1 MTEEE
6 ATTAVARAMFAS
18 GDWQDEHLA
27 YVQCPGIELH
37 TGDNGRKDCRLTIND
52 GRPPTLF
59 CVHQSCEHVLAQKN
73 KEMRS
78 AIGKLKTATKTG
90 NHARAGLAPV
100 PASVTYKPTFS
111 AAQRNLAP
119 KEMGTIPLA
128 PVPLPPP
135 RLDGQRLHLA
145 TCFNS
150 DELVAFVLGVGPN
163 GKPANNGA
171 VVPPVPLTDDHDNG
185 TFIRVNPMKPEG
197 KSDADVTAWRHCL
210 IECDKAPLEL
220 QWAAIQASG
229 LPVSVVVHS
238 GGRSVHAWV
247 RVDASTA
254 EEFRQRAAEAAD
266 AMERF
271 EGIKVD
277 RKALNPSRL
286 ARLAGRRRGD
296 ATQQLLALNVGAAC
310 WDDWVAQ
317 QKEQPQLEPLPVGE
331 VHAKPPSTVQ
341 FYYRKHQKDYL
352 LVRDNNAN
360 VVPLTE
366 AGLKSALKFEGLV
379 DIGDKEAL
387 ERAAY
392 DIKLETGIDYDGPM
406 PGYSR
411 GLHVENGQRC
421 FVNSEPQ
428 PVAADKSAANDVTE
442 IGAGWPNILAL
453 LERLLL
459 PDKSSRTIVLE
470 LCWSLK
476 LARESLFAALRQPTE
491 QGQRNVRPG
500 PVTVF
505 CGPKNCGKTLLV
517 NHVITPL
524 LGGRSVD
531 AHKSFT
537 SDSDGFN
544 GELLAGEV
552 WVVDDKIHSCDLKSR
567 RQFGANIKSK
577 LYAGKVGFH
586 AKFKEQITITPWAR
600 LFICCND
607 QDEAIRVLPV
617 LTDDLADKMH
627 LFRCYSGEKAPTE
640 SAEEWQT
647 YGDAIRSEL
656 PAFAAWLDQLTIPK
670 NRRDSRNGMK
680 CYQDPYIVHL
690 LAEQTPEHQ
699 LALLLVHLF
708 DTEQLQTQRNKTA
721 QELLEHL
728 CNIEP
733 VKWQVKSLLHDDPAL
748 LGRYLGRL
756 IAEPKRLESRGLTIT
771 REGKRREAW
780 IYTIGTLHS

>member
-1 MTEEE
+1 MTEDE
-6 ATTAVARAMFAS
+6 ATTAVARAMFPSA
-18 GDWQDEHLA
+18 DWQDEHLA

-37 TGDNGRKDCRLTIND
+37 TGSNGRKDCRLTIND

-78 AIGKLKTATKTG
+78 TIGKLKTATKTG

-100 PASVTYKPTFS
+100 PTTLR
-111 AAQRNLAP
+111 AATTVQARRAAPEPQQLTQLAP
-119 KEMGTIPLA
+119 AAL
-128 PVPLPPP
+128 PVPIA
-135 RLDGQRLHLA
+135 DGQRLHLEA
-145 TCFNS
+145 CFAA
-150 DELVAFVLGVGPN
+150 DELIAVVLGAGPA
-163 GKPANNGA
+163 GKPINAGE
-171 VVPPVPLTDDHDNG
+171 VLPRIPLQHEHDNG
-185 TFIRVNPMKPEG
+185 TFIRVNPMKPG
-197 KSDADVTAWRHCL
+197 GRGDADVTAWRHCL
-210 IECDKAPLEL
+210 LECDKAPLEL
-220 QWAAIQASG
+220 QWSAIQASG

-238 GGRSVHAWV
+238 GKRSVHAWV

-254 EEFRQRAAEAAD
+254 EEYRQRAAAAAD

-271 EGIKVD
+271 DGIKVD
-277 RKALNPSRL
+277 RQALNPSRL

-296 ATQQLLALNVGAAC
+296 AVQELLAVNIGASC
-310 WDDWVAQ
+310 WDDWLAMA
-317 QKEQPQLEPLPVGE
+317 KEQPDAEPQPVAPELPK
-331 VHAKPPSTVQ
+331 APTAVQ

-352 LVRDNNAN
+352 LVRDNSTN

-366 AGLKSALKFEGLV
+366 AGLKSALKFEGIV
-379 DIGDKEAL
+379 DGGDKEGL

-411 GLHVENGQRC
+411 GLHVESGQRC
-421 FVNSEPQ
+421 FVNSAPV
-428 PVAADKSAANDVTE
+428 PVAADTSAAVDVTE

-459 PDKSSRTIVLE
+459 PDNSSRMPLLH

-476 LARESLFAALRQPTE
+476 LARESLFAALKPPTE
-491 QGQRNVRPG
+491 GGQRNVRPG

-517 NHVITPL
+517 NLVVTPL

-531 AHKSFT
+531 AHKGFSG
-537 SDSDGFN
+537 DADGFN

-552 WVVDDKIHSCDLKSR
+552 WIVDDKIHSCDLKSR

-627 LFRCYSGEKAPTE
+627 LFRCYSGQAAPTE
-640 SAEEWQT
+640 SAEDWES
-647 YGDAIRSEL
+647 YGEAIRSEL
-656 PAFAAWLDQLTIPK
+656 PAFAAWVDQLTIPE

-680 CYQDPYIVHL
+680 CWQDPHIVHL

-708 DTEQLQTQRNKTA
+708 DTEQLKTQRGKTA

-756 IAEPKRLESRGLTIT
+756 IAEPKRLENRGLTIQ
-771 REGKRREAW
+771 RDGKRREAW
-780 IYTIGTLHS
+780 IYTVGTLHS

>member
-6 ATTAVARAMFAS
+6 ATTAVARAMFSS

-37 TGDNGRKDCRLTIND
+37 TGSNGRKDCRLTIND

-59 CVHQSCEHVLAQKN
+59 CVHQSCEHVLATKN

-100 PASVTYKPTFS
+100 PTTLRATT
-111 AAQRNLAP
+111 
-119 KEMGTIPLA
+119 TA
-128 PVPLPPP
+128 PVRKAAPEPQQLAQLEPAALPVPIA
-135 RLDGQRLHLA
+135 DGQRLHLEA
-145 TCFNS
+145 CFAA
-150 DELVAFVLGVGPN
+150 DELIAVVLGAGPA
-163 GKPANNGA
+163 GKPINAGE
-171 VVPPVPLTDDHDNG
+171 VLPRIPLEHEHDNG
-185 TFIRVNPMKPEG
+185 TFIRVNPMKPGG
-197 KSDADVTAWRHCL
+197 KGDADVTAWRHCL

-271 EGIKVD
+271 EGITVD

-296 ATQQLLALNVGAAC
+296 AVQELLAVNIGASC
-310 WDDWVAQ
+310 WDDWLAMA
-317 QKEQPQLEPLPVGE
+317 KEQPNPEPQPVTPE
-331 VHAKPPSTVQ
+331 PAKPPSAVQ

-360 VVPLTE
+360 VVPLNE
-366 AGLKSALKFEGLV
+366 AGLKSALKFEGVV
-379 DIGDKEAL
+379 DVGDKEAL

-406 PGYSR
+406 PGYCR
-411 GLHVENGQRC
+411 GLHIEGGQRC
-421 FVNSEPQ
+421 FVNSEAT
-428 PVAADKSAANDVTE
+428 PVQGLPVTRDPLLDVGKE
-442 IGAGWPNILAL
+442 WPTIHAL
-453 LERLLL
+453 LTRLLIA
-459 PDKSSRTIVLE
+459 DGASMAAFNH
-470 LCWSLK
+470 LCYSLK
-476 LARESLFAALRQPTE
+476 LSREALFQALQHP
-491 QGQRNVRPG
+491 GDGDRNVRPG

-524 LGGRSVD
+524 LGGRFVD
-531 AHKSFT
+531 AHKGFQ
-537 SDSDGFN
+537 SDADGFN

-552 WVVDDKIHSCDLKSR
+552 WIVDDKIHSCDLKSR
-567 RQFGANIKSK
+567 RQFAANIKSK

-600 LFICCND
+600 LFVCCND
-607 QDEAIRVLPV
+607 QDESIRVLPV

-627 LFRCYSGEKAPTE
+627 LFRCYSAETQLNTETAADWTAYGAAIKA
-640 SAEEWQT
+640 
-647 YGDAIRSEL
+647 EL
-656 PAFAAWLDQLTIPK
+656 PAFAGWLDALEIPK
-670 NRRDSRNGMK
+670 NKRTSRNGMK
-680 CYQDPYIVHL
+680 CWQDPHIVSL
-690 LAEQTPEHQ
+690 LADQTPEHQ
-699 LALLLVHLF
+699 LALLLSHLF
-708 DTEQLQTQRNKTA
+708 DTDQLKTQHNKTA
-721 QELLEHL
+721 QELLEHIS
-728 CNIEP
+728 NIES
-733 VKWQVKSLLHDDPAL
+733 VKFQVASLLHHDPAL

-756 IAEPKRLESRGLTIT
+756 VGEQQRMQNMGLSIQRT
-771 REGKRREAW
+771 EKRRDAW
-780 IYTIGTLHS
+780 MYTLGTLQL

>member
-1 MTEEE
+1 MTEDE
-6 ATTAVARAMFAS
+6 ATTAVARAMFPS

-27 YVQCPGIELH
+27 FVQCPGIDLH
-37 TGDNGRKDCRLTIND
+37 SGDNGRKDCRVTIND

-59 CVHQSCEHVLAQKN
+59 CVHQSCSDVLAQKN

-78 AIGKLKTATKTG
+78 MIGKLKTVAKTG
-90 NHARAGLAPV
+90 NHVRAGLAPV
-100 PASVTYKPTFS
+100 SAVTSYKPTPG
-111 AAQRNLAP
+111 APQRNQIRQEAPRIQLAP
-119 KEMGTIPLA
+119 M
-128 PVPLPPP
+128 PLPPP
-135 RLDGQRLHLA
+135 RPDGQRIHLGA
-145 TCFNS
+145 CFRP
-150 DELVAFVLGVGPN
+150 DELVAFVYGVGPN
-163 GKPANNGA
+163 GKPASNGE
-171 VVPPVPLTDDHDNG
+171 VLPPETLADDHDNG
-185 TFIRVNPMKPEG
+185 TFIRVNPMKPNG
-197 KSDADVTAWRHCL
+197 KGDADVTAWRHCL
-210 IECDKAPLEL
+210 IECDNAPLEL

-254 EEFRQRAAEAAD
+254 EEFRQRAVAAAD

-271 EGIKVD
+271 EGITVD

-286 ARLAGRRRGD
+286 ARLAGRRRGV
-296 ATQQLLALNVGAAC
+296 ATQELLAINVGASC

-317 QKEQPQLEPLPVGE
+317 AKDEPQAPIEIASQE
-331 VHAKPPSTVQ
+331 AQSPPAVQ

-352 LVRDNNAN
+352 LVRDNSTN

-366 AGLKSALKFEGLV
+366 AGLKSALKFEGIV
-379 DIGDKEAL
+379 DGGDKEGL

-411 GLHVENGQRC
+411 GLHVESGQRC
-421 FVNSEPQ
+421 FVNSAPV
-428 PVAADKSAANDVTE
+428 PVAADTSAAGDVTE

-459 PDKSSRTIVLE
+459 PDNSSRMPLLH

-476 LARESLFAALRQPTE
+476 LARESLFAALKPPTE
-491 QGQRNVRPG
+491 GGQRNVRPG

-517 NHVITPL
+517 NLVVTPL

-531 AHKSFT
+531 AHKGFSG
-537 SDSDGFN
+537 DADGFN

-552 WVVDDKIHSCDLKSR
+552 WIVDDKIHSCDLKSR

-627 LFRCYSGEKAPTE
+627 LFRCFSGQAAPTE
-640 SAEEWQT
+640 SAEDWES
-647 YGDAIRSEL
+647 YGEAIRSEL
-656 PAFAAWLDQLTIPK
+656 PAFAAWVDQLTIPE

-680 CYQDPYIVHL
+680 CWQDPHIVHL

-708 DTEQLQTQRNKTA
+708 DTEQLKTQRGKTA

-756 IAEPKRLESRGLTIT
+756 IAEPKRLENRGLTIQ
-771 REGKRREAW
+771 RDGKRREAW
-780 IYTIGTLHS
+780 IYTVGTLHS